1 MFGCHIVKPEWH
13 KNVLKIFSFTS
24 GLDPTLSFYGKL
36 TSESVQP
43 LLRRSRS
50 RQKKDLLRN
59 AGFHFYFR
67 VKVKLPDVK
76 IVG

>member
-13 KNVLKIFSFTS
+13 KNVLKIFSFNC

-43 LLRRSRS
+43 LLRRS

-76 IVG
+76 NVG

>member
-13 KNVLKIFSFTS
+13 INVLKIFSFTS

-43 LLRRSRS
+43 LLRRSR
-50 RQKKDLLRN
+50 QKKDLLRN

-76 IVG
+76 NVG

>member
-13 KNVLKIFSFTS
+13 KNVLKIFSFNS

-43 LLRRSRS
+43 LLRRS

-76 IVG
+76 NVG

>member
-13 KNVLKIFSFTS
+13 INVLKIFSFTS

-43 LLRRSRS
+43 LLRRSR
-50 RQKKDLLRN
+50 QKKDLLRN

-67 VKVKLPDVK
+67 VKVKLPNVK
-76 IVG
+76 NVG